1 MQYSI
6 ENDIL
11 RLTVDSHG
19 AEPVSVIHKPTGAEL
34 LWQADLRSGNVMRR
48 FFFRT
53 QAS

>member
-19 AEPVSVIHKPTGAEL
+19 ASRSVVIHKPPGPSCSGRPT
-34 LWQADLRSGNVMRR
+34 LRSGNVMRR

>member
-19 AEPVSVIHKPTGAEL
+19 AEPVSVIHKSCSGRPTL
-34 LWQADLRSGNVMRR
+34 QSGNVMRR